1 MTGSRDALG
10 WRAKFGV
17 LGPST
22 NTIVQPE
29 FDDLRVPGVTNHYSR
44 IVIRNASAV
53 SDETFMAGTQGVC
66 VDASFF
72 HDQVDELVLHDDG
85 LDDCPAIDMFAD
97 AFIGKAQGSQDCQN
111 DGLGLH

>member
-1 MTGSRDALG
+1 MTDALG

-44 IVIRNASAV
+44 IVIQNASAI
-53 SDETFMAGTQGVC
+53 SNETFMAGTLEINRQLI
-66 VDASFF
+66 DAV
-72 HDQVDELVLHDDG
+72 HPQLEG
-85 LDDCPAIDMFAD
+85 
-97 AFIGKAQGSQDCQN
+97 
-111 DGLGLH
+111 